1 MDAEKKL
8 LEEFGGLKNYK
19 HHTINF
25 PNAIKETYIN
35 CISISPPPP
44 LSPSLSLPQ
53 SISPPEQQQQK
64 RKDDVVM
71 CHGFGSGLGFY
82 YRNYL
87 PISKGLPDH
96 RILGLDWLGM
106 GLSGRPSDFPL
117 YVNGS
122 SSSSSRGGGSS
133 SSFCKNSNTNNTK
146 NNERHEDAIK
156 FFIDSF
162 EHWRGKMGVEK
173 MVLVGHSLGGYLATH
188 YALRHPDRVSKLI
201 LVSPVGIP
209 PYDYGL
215 GDDVVNSSN
224 PNTNITTKSSSLPSP
239 SNKSVTGHK
248 MPSWFSMLWNRNWTP
263 QTIIR
268 GPFGKRLSN
277 LYIDSRFASLPE
289 AERKC
294 LATYFYSIS
303 KAPPSGEYALAA
315 LLAPGA
321 WAREPL
327 HHLMGGLRMPCVFAY
342 GEWDWMDKR
351 GAIDASKTMKV
362 PTKIVEI
369 ESSGHQMFLDNI
381 EAFSR
386 FIVDE
391 VNLINSSCD
400 NLK

>member
-19 HHTINF
+19 HHTISV

-35 CISISPPPP
+35 CISISPPLP
-44 LSPSLSLPQ
+44 LSPQ
-53 SISPPEQQQQK
+53 AQQQQK

-117 YVNGS
+117 YSSGGS
-122 SSSSSRGGGSS
+122 SSS
-133 SSFCKNSNTNNTK
+133 SSFCKNSNTNNR
-146 NNERHEDAIK
+146 NSNERHEDAIK

-209 PYDYGL
+209 PYDYGHS
-215 GDDVVNSSN
+215 DDVVNSSN
-224 PNTNITTKSSSLPSP
+224 PNNNINNNIKSPLRSP
-239 SNKSVTGHK
+239 PNKAVTGHK
-248 MPSWFSMLWNRNWTP
+248 IPSWLSMLWNRNWTP

-294 LATYFYSIS
+294 LATYFHSIS

-327 HHLMGGLRMPCVFAY
+327 HHLMGDLRMPCVFAY

-351 GAIDASKTMKV
+351 GAIDAGKTMKV

-369 ESSGHQMFLDNI
+369 KSSGHQMFLDNI

-391 VNLINSSCD
+391 VNLIENSSD
-400 NLK
+400 NFS